1 MNIYKNA
8 NHKIYNIYSKLSWH
22 RMRLSNFFALSCRI
36 PFHVAWKI
44 FAGFYYIKI
53 YYVLKVSSKFK
64 KEEDYKNVFAVDI

>member
-1 MNIYKNA
+1 
-8 NHKIYNIYSKLSWH
+8 
-22 RMRLSNFFALSCRI
+22 MRLSNFFALSCRI

-44 FAGFYYIKI
+44 FNGFYYIKI